1 MLKEEGRKEF
11 LHEFIG
17 VDPPLGDGPWERV
30 VESSNRGRA
39 TMSAADR
46 EIVNAMAGRQVG
58 WVRCRGIE
66 GQGVKHF
73 WGKVELR

>member
-39 TMSAADR
+39 TMSAVDR
-46 EIVNAMAGRQVG
+46 EIVNAMVGRQVG
-58 WVRCRGIE
+58 WVRCRGNR
-66 GQGVKHF
+66 GPR
-73 WGKVELR
+73 GKAFLG